1 MPVLGTPE
9 DRQAEGK
16 IVDVRPPNRPWCDL
30 KPPDNAGGFLSFY
43 LRDELSALA
52 VRGVTLPGNNKSDP
66 NLETGTYGLFSIC
79 CQAMRVSLVDRRCRW
94 LFFLTRQGEQR
105 VLAGYYKVGW
115 YAPGPLTLP
124 RRPRDYAI
132 AASEAH
138 FVHPAI
144 PVADLPDRV
153 RREVGKR
160 FRTFK
165 YVDAGVAGELVRILK
180 ARPDATAAYIN
191 EIERLER
198 FNAYRT
204 GYRYVAW
211 KMQRSFGWDMAP
223 KYLIPATTA
232 VATPT
237 VVSGAV
243 TLADSWHCERCNH
256 RFTSKALLKLCPECR
271 KSGTLRQA
279 TVD

>member
-1 MPVLGTPE
+1 MPALLTPE

-16 IVDVRPPNRPWCDL
+16 VVDVQPPNRPWCDF
-30 KPPDNAGGFLSFY
+30 KPLESAGGFLSFY

-52 VRGVTLPGNNKSDP
+52 VRGVTLPDNNKSDP

-79 CQAMRVSLVDRRCRW
+79 CQSMRAGLVARRCRW
-94 LFFLTRQGEQR
+94 LFFLTRQDKQR
-105 VLAGYYKVGW
+105 VLAGYYKVRW

-124 RRPRDYAI
+124 GRPRDYAI
-132 AASEAH
+132 AADEVR

-144 PVADLPDRV
+144 PVRDLPARA

-165 YVDAGVAGELVRILK
+165 YVDAGVARELVQVLRT
-180 ARPDATAAYIN
+180 RRDATVAYVN

-204 GYRYVAW
+204 SYRYVAW
-211 KMQRSFGWDMAP
+211 KMQRSFGWDMAA
-223 KYLIPATTA
+223 KYLIPATPT
-232 VATPT
+232 VATST
-237 VVSGAV
+237 VVSRAV
-243 TLADSWHCERCNH
+243 TLADTWQCTRCNY
-256 RFTSKALLKLCPECR
+256 RFTSKARLKRCPDCGEC
-271 KSGTLRQA
+271 GTLRLA